1 MLLNY
6 MFIATAGD
14 HKTCLNVSAASIP
27 KWNGFREKR
36 DQPIITTNY
45 LECLRGR
52 KENFDVAKRN

>member
-1 MLLNY
+1 

-36 DQPIITTNY
+36 DRPIITTNY

>member
-1 MLLNY
+1 
-6 MFIATAGD
+6 MFIATAGG
-14 HKTCLNVSAASIP
+14 HKICHNVSAASIP